1 MSDPLQQVLAAEA
14 DALRRIDEARQELE
28 AELRAAR
35 LDARRIKERNEQ
47 RTRRA
52 VAAAEEK
59 CAAQTEKAI
68 DELNQAFSRQLTL
81 DDESVE
87 QRLADL
93 TRRHV
98 DQLWPE

>member
-14 DALRRIDEARQELE
+14 DARRRIDEAHQELE
-28 AELRAAR
+28 DELRAAR

-59 CAAQTEKAI
+59 CAAQTEQAI
-68 DELNQAFSRQLTL
+68 DALNEAFSRELTL
-81 DDESVE
+81 DDESLE
-87 QRLADL
+87 QRLEEL

-98 DQLWPE
+98 DRLWPD